1 MLLFFYFYDIILLGD
16 NMNQDKKSRNIFTLI
31 VVVLFLVFSYY
42 LIKSYF
48 EENTPDNIYLPG
60 SFSFVFNTN
69 EIDDK
74 LMYDENR
81 TVKVVKNSNY
91 TDATGDIKGKLFL
104 KSSKMEY
111 YFDSIKISIDNK
123 DYIDVYR
130 INKDTIRLVVL
141 GTDLNYYK
149 IDLYIGINTD
159 EMDIND
165 KSWKDLGKNISC
177 IYPCQYYKVINDK
190 YSIFIEFP
198 KVINEEKLSKE
209 EYNKLVNK
217 IKKIVRIEEVNNDS
231 YYVLYNSNI
240 KLNNNVTLLLKDKK
254 IDTYYSKMNSDYSV
268 TYLSY
273 YNQNNELININEI
286 DNIDNYLKTV
296 NVVGEYIYKDY
307 NVKSLDNNS
316 IIIEIDNKYYLINNN
331 RNISDLNTYLDGIL
345 EIE

>member
-1 MLLFFYFYDIILLGD
+1 
-16 NMNQDKKSRNIFTLI
+16 MNQDNKSRNIFTLI
-31 VVVLFLVFSYY
+31 VVVLFLIFSYY
-42 LIKSYF
+42 LIKSFF
-48 EENTPDNIYLPG
+48 EEKTPDNTYTPG

-91 TDATGDIKGKLFL
+91 TDATGDIKSKLFL
-104 KSSKMEY
+104 KSSKIDY

-130 INKDTIRLVVL
+130 IDKDSIRLVIL

-165 KSWKDLGKNISC
+165 KSWKDLGKNIAC

-198 KVINEEKLSKE
+198 KVINEEKYPKE

-217 IKKIVRIEEVNNDS
+217 IKKIVRIEEINNES
-231 YYVLYNSNI
+231 YYVLYNSDI
-240 KLNNNVTLLLKDKK
+240 KLNDNVTLLLKDKK
-254 IDTYYSKMNSDYSV
+254 IDTYYSKMNSDYSL

-296 NVVGEYIYKDY
+296 NVVGEFNYKDY